1 KMIGR
6 EIRIVWSLIIVLAIL
21 GLGTIISRINAAG
34 QEKVAETTAQVNT
47 AEPEEV
53 VEVTVQ
59 KLNLRTGAGTNYA
72 TIQILSKGEK
82 LVVVND
88 AKGWLE
94 VRLPEDT
101 HCWVTKKYIEITNKD
116 KNEGVVK
123 AGRINIRSKPES
135 GENIIGHITE
145 GQTVKIKLEKGEWYQ
160 IAPVGTLT
168 GWINKKYTRYW
179 GTYTHYQELKSEEI
193 KKEMTKQGLT
203 EMFNEAEKLYKDE
216 QEKSILQQNHSDILR
231 LYKEIASQS
240 SDKALVEKCD
250 ERIKQIEPKE
260 NILKEYRSALEKAK
274 TEKKSIEEKYQAR
287 LADLYRQQTAPPLY
301 DARGWLESEGKYIGR
316 PAPYK
321 LTMGGKTLLFLK
333 SPSVKI
339 DDYYGQYVGVRG
351 KIIDNKPGE
360 AKIIIVDKIELL
372 NEGE

>member
-1 KMIGR
+1 MIKR
-6 EIRIVWSLIIVLAIL
+6 KIQIIWSGIIIMAIL
-21 GLGTIISRINAAG
+21 WLGTVISQINAA
-34 QEKVAETTAQVNT
+34 EPEEVVNV

-53 VEVTVQ
+53 VEVSVQ
-59 KLNLRTGAGTNYA
+59 KLNLRTGAGTNYP

-82 LVVVND
+82 LLVVND
-88 AKGWLE
+88 KKGWLE

-101 HCWVTKKYIEITNKD
+101 KCWITKKYIEITNKD

-145 GQTVKIKLEKGEWYQ
+145 GQTVQIKLEKGEWYQ
-160 IAPVGTLT
+160 IAPVENLT

-179 GTYTHYQELKSEEI
+179 GTYTHYQEVRTEAI
-193 KKEMTKQGLT
+193 KKEITKQSLT
-203 EMFNEAEKLYKDE
+203 EMFNKAEKIYEDE
-216 QEKSILQQNHSDILR
+216 QGKSPLQQNYTEALS
-231 LYKEIASQS
+231 LYKEIAGQS

-274 TEKKSIEEKYQAR
+274 TEKKFIEEKYQAR
-287 LADLYRQQTAPPLY
+287 LADLYRQQTAPPPY
-301 DARGWLESEGKYIGR
+301 DVRGWVEAEGKYIGR
-316 PAPYK
+316 PSPYK
-321 LTMGGKTLLFLK
+321 LTMGGKTLMFLK
-333 SPSVKI
+333 SPSVNF

-351 KIIDNKPGE
+351 KIIENKKGE
-360 AKIIIVDKIELL
+360 AKTIIIDKIEVLS
-372 NEGE
+372 EGE